1 MHHKHL
7 PLAWSLMFSVAIIVT
22 IGCQGS
28 TDEPTKPASPPKQ
41 RIVTTAKQDDT
52 PKSAPKHVEKKPD
65 LAKIWAERLAAVNA
79 QLENDELDEAQAAIG
94 QLKQVYA
101 APQQPTDEQ
110 QQQLTQVERRLSELQ
125 TAKTDQARAE
135 KLAEAEQLMNRGKF
149 VEATQSINEVLARG
163 ATDDQRKKAGILE
176 AEIERR
182 RRARRD
188 LLTWMQLLESPER
201 RDVDSARLHL
211 FRDVDTALSLLTE
224 ATEQVEKPVLA
235 RNALSLLRQINRPQ
249 VTVPT
254 ILAVL
259 GRSDQQENWPDAVS
273 ELGKFTVPGAGEPLL
288 KLALGAEQPAQRS
301 AALVALGQVV
311 DPPPQTLVE
320 LLPLI
325 ETDGPELTAALGAA
339 RHAVTV
345 HGQQDLLARRGLDGP
360 LTDEQEAQLAAL
372 PERLQAIIDSGPAEA
387 AQAAKILAC
396 TTQQIDPQP
405 LEGVKVARAHSE
417 EEDGPA
423 TAVLDGVWNSTEL
436 PTMWR
441 HPIAQQ
447 SMIELDLG
455 DSRTVTGVRIWNFN
469 EPSYTYRGWKDVD
482 VYVGDSPA
490 RMQLVSRGIVPQA
503 PGAADTP
510 DYSTLVPVDF
520 ANGRYVRLVGKTMW
534 QPNTYTGLAEVQVL
548 GF

>member
-1 MHHKHL
+1 L
-7 PLAWSLMFSVAIIVT
+7 FSITVLAT
-22 IGCQGS
+22 IGCQGG
-28 TDEPTKPASPPKQ
+28 TDETANSSPPPDKAK
-41 RIVTTAKQDDT
+41 VTTAKASD
-52 PKSAPKHVEKKPD
+52 APKPAQKPIEQKPD
-65 LAKIWAERLAAVNA
+65 PAKIWTERLAAVTA
-79 QLENDELDEAQAAIG
+79 HLDNDELDAAQAAID

-101 APQQPTDEQ
+101 EPQQPTAEQ
-110 QQQLTQVERRLSELQ
+110 QQQLAEAERRLSELHG
-125 TAKTDQARAE
+125 AKSDQARAE

-149 VEATQSINEVLARG
+149 VEATQSINDVLARG
-163 ATDDQRKKAGILE
+163 ATDEQRKQAGILE

-188 LLTWMQLLESPER
+188 LLTWMQLLESPDR

-224 ATEQVEKPVLA
+224 ATEQVDKPVLA
-235 RNALSLLRQINRPQ
+235 RNALSLLRQINRPE
-249 VTVPT
+249 VTVPA

-288 KLALGAEQPAQRS
+288 KLALGAEQSAQRS

-311 DPPPQTLVE
+311 DPPPQTLAE

-325 ETDGPELTAALGAA
+325 GADGPELVAALQAA

-345 HGQQDLLARRGLDGP
+345 HGQQDLLARRGLDAP

-372 PERLQAIIDSGPAEA
+372 PQRLKAVIDAGPGEA

-396 TTQQIDPQP
+396 ATQQTEPQP
-405 LEGVKVARAHSE
+405 LEGVKVVRAHAE

-423 TAVLDGVWNSTEL
+423 AAVLDGVWNSIEL

-441 HPIAQQ
+441 HSIAQQ

-455 DSRTVTGVRIWNFN
+455 ESRTVTGIRIWNFN
-469 EPSYTYRGWKDVD
+469 EPVYTYRGWKDVD

-490 RMQLVSRGIVPQA
+490 RMRLVAQGIVPQA

-520 ANGRYVRLVGKTMW
+520 ASGRYVRLVGKTTW
-534 QPNTYTGLAEVQVL
+534 QPNAYTGLAEVQIL